1 MKRILI
7 AAVVAIGLSGCV
19 AYTPY
24 TPYYVQPAPV
34 YVQPR
39 PVYVA
44 PPVYYRPA
52 PPVYY
57 RPQCSWRQQWNPQY
71 RTYQNVRVCR

>member
-7 AAVVAIGLSGCV
+7 GLGVVGLLSGCV
-19 AYTPY
+19 VTDPY
-24 TPYYVQPAPV
+24 YVPPPRPVYVQPAPV

-44 PPVYYRPA
+44 PPPRRP
-52 PPVYY
+52 VCY
-57 RPQCSWRQQWNPQY
+57 NE
-71 RTYQNVRVCR
+71 TYVNRYNNIVTTRRVCR